1 MTAFRMGSL
10 QISLDFL
17 DNIPRP
23 AMLAAIRAHFS
34 GKAVN
39 CGDALRSEHSH
50 DGIGF
55 LVETLPARDMTRIQ
69 LCDMTRIQLS

>member
-10 QISLDFL
+10 HVSPNFL

-23 AMLAAIRAHFS
+23 AMVAAIRAHFS
-34 GKAVN
+34 GTAVSF
-39 CGDALRSEHSH
+39 GGALRSEHSH

-55 LVETLPARDMTRIQ
+55 LVETFPACDLTRI
-69 LCDMTRIQLS
+69 DLS